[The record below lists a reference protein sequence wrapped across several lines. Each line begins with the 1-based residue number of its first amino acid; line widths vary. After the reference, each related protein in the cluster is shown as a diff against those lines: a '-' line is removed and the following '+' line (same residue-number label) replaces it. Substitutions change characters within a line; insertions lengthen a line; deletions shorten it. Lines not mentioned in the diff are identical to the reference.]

1 MGAHPLGLLSHL
13 RSLFANPLFAAL
25 FPRPTPL
32 TPVPAPCYNPA
43 VKRAHARL
51 RWAPL
56 GWIMVAIALA
66 GCAPSPAANVLGYL
80 LAQRTGGLISAP
92 AAEPGQV
99 TGQVL
104 FQGQPLAG
112 ATVLVAER
120 TGTPHAAVSDAQ
132 GRYTIQGV
140 PPGQYVPA
148 AVAPGFDEVALT
160 GAFGVPWL
168 VTVEPGRTTQAP
180 PIPMRRHVA
189 PPLPQPLPE
198 AVELEAGE
206 VYTATA
212 PFPAG
217 ARALVQRFQFR
228 RAGALVDSL
237 RLYRP
242 ITDTVAS
249 DLPLLF
255 AVYPG
260 VIDGWEPV
268 SVAFASQGFVLV
280 AISPAGAR
288 GVDIDAH
295 TLDARVALAL
305 ARGGH
310 LGAAVGS
317 RPAVALGGSFSSAI
331 LHRLL
336 RDEREDFAA
345 WVTVGGISNA
355 FKGAA
360 DFYAGRLEIPE
371 KYALLI
377 PALGPANLYP
387 LPFLRYSPVYTPGEL
402 PPTLI
407 VHTDA
412 DRIIPIDQAYEL
424 EAALRKAG
432 VPVEVFYYQDVSHYL
447 QVGENMTPAGETMFY
462 RVVEFAL
469 RYGRR

>member
-1 MGAHPLGLLSHL
+1 
-13 RSLFANPLFAAL
+13 
-25 FPRPTPL
+25 
-32 TPVPAPCYNPA
+32 
-43 VKRAHARL
+43 
-51 RWAPL
+51 
-56 GWIMVAIALA
+56 MVALLLA
-66 GCAPSPAANVLGYL
+66 GCAPSPAANVLGYFL
-80 LAQRTGGLISAP
+80 EQRTSVLHSP
-92 AAEPGQV
+92 PPPGRGQLS
-99 TGQVL
+99 GQVL
-104 FQGQPLAG
+104 FQGQPLPG

-120 TGTPHAAVSDAQ
+120 TGTPHVAVADAQ
-132 GRYTIQGV
+132 GRYTIRDV

-168 VTVEPGRTTQAP
+168 VTVEPGKKNQAP
-180 PIPMRRHVA
+180 PIPMRRHVP
-189 PPLPQPLPE
+189 PPLPQPLPQ
-198 AVELEAGE
+198 AVELEAGP

-217 ARALVQRFQFR
+217 AIALAQRFQFR

-242 ITDTVAS
+242 ITDTLTG

-280 AISPAGAR
+280 AISPSGAR

-310 LGAAVGS
+310 LGVEVGS

-345 WVTVGGISNA
+345 WVTVGGISDA

-387 LPFLRYSPVYTPGEL
+387 LPFLRYSPVYTAGEL

-447 QVGENMTPAGETMFY
+447 QVGEDMTPAGEAMFY